1 MRLLLCPVI
10 LMRGGIQS
18 SESLVMKCTLR
29 GMQEMDQ
36 DIFCKTS
43 AALQEEGH
51 YTMLRW
57 QSDL

>member
-10 LMRGGIQS
+10 LRRGGIQS
-18 SESLVMKCTLR
+18 SESLVVKCTLR
-29 GMQEMDQ
+29 GRQ
-36 DIFCKTS
+36 DIFCKTA

-51 YTMLRW
+51 YTMLRR